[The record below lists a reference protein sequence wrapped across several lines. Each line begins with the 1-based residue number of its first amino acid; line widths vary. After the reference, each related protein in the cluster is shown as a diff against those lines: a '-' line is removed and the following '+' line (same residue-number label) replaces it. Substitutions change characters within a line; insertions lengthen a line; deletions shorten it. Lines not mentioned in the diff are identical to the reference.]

1 MGEKVGEHRLHAVT
15 KSLVESTVGDGF
27 DGWAARAAADTL
39 ISTWGKAKLR
49 EVLQNELKDVIAD

>member
-1 MGEKVGEHRLHAVT
+1 
-15 KSLVESTVGDGF
+15 VESTVGDGF
-27 DGWAARAAADTL
+27 DGWAARAAADML